1 MFNSVS
7 VIDLLCRGSLIGF
20 ILKQC
25 LGCLCLGCILEP
37 PDNSAGGGEKDVGE
51 GVPSPKIVI

>member
-37 PDNSAGGGEKDVGE
+37 PDNSAGGGGGGE
-51 GVPSPKIVI
+51 GCGGGGPFS

>member
-25 LGCLCLGCILEP
+25 VGCLCLGCTLEP
-37 PDNSAGGGEKDVGE
+37 PDNSAGGKEKEVGG